1 MDFVKL
7 FRFLVVVNFILAIS
21 HLGDYNT
28 LIVSNLDL
36 TASIEE
42 SFEGVML
49 NSNILFLIIFMLAA
63 MLTGPLLFFF
73 VKWSRELLVGVLAVV
88 IGMQFIDGLNGSYY
102 VISDLEFLSF
112 NLEAL
117 THGAILAIAY
127 LTPVKEKFELWENF

>member
-102 VISDLEFLSF
+102 VISDLEVLAF

-127 LTPVKEKFELWENF
+127 LTPVKEKFN

>member
-49 NSNILFLIIFMLAA
+49 NSNIVFLIIFMLAA
-63 MLTGPLLFFF
+63 ILTGPLLFFF

-88 IGMQFIDGLNGSYY
+88 LGMQFIDGLNGSYY
-102 VISDLEFLSF
+102 VVSDLEVLAF
-112 NLEAL
+112 NIEAL
-117 THGAILAIAY
+117 THGAILAIAS
-127 LTPVKEKFELWENF
+127 LTPMKEKVK

>member
-49 NSNILFLIIFMLAA
+49 NSNILFLIIFMFLNISSNENINIS
-63 MLTGPLLFFF
+63 F
-73 VKWSRELLVGVLAVV
+73 VL
-88 IGMQFIDGLNGSYY
+88 
-102 VISDLEFLSF
+102 
-112 NLEAL
+112 
-117 THGAILAIAY
+117 
-127 LTPVKEKFELWENF
+127 

>member
-88 IGMQFIDGLNGSYY
+88 IGMQFIDGLNGLVLGYY
-102 VISDLEFLSF
+102 LSIVLILLNLGLLE
-112 NLEAL
+112 NLAL
-117 THGAILAIAY
+117 NYH
-127 LTPVKEKFELWENF
+127 

>member
-28 LIVSNLDL
+28 LIVTNLELSAAID
-36 TASIEE
+36 E
-42 SFEGVML
+42 SFESVMFSWNMVVL
-49 NSNILFLIIFMLAA
+49 VIYALAA
-63 MLTGPLLFFF
+63 LLTGPLLFFF
-73 VKWSRELLVGVLAVV
+73 VKWSRELLIGVLAVAMA
-88 IGMQFIDGLNGSYY
+88 IPLIDGLNGSYY
-102 VISDLEFLSF
+102 VISDLEVLAF

-127 LTPVKEKFELWENF
+127 LTPVKEKFN

>member
-117 THGAILAIAY
+117 THGAILAIVY
-127 LTPVKEKFELWENF
+127 LTPVKEKFEL

>member
-127 LTPVKEKFELWENF
+127 LTPVKDKFK

>member
-49 NSNILFLIIFMLAA
+49 NSNIVFLIIFMLAA
-63 MLTGPLLFFF
+63 ILTGPLLFFF

-88 IGMQFIDGLNGSYY
+88 LGMQFIDGLNGSYY
-102 VISDLEFLSF
+102 VISDLEFLAF

-127 LTPVKEKFELWENF
+127 LTPVKEKFN

>member
-49 NSNILFLIIFMLAA
+49 NSNIVFLIIFMLAA
-63 MLTGPLLFFF
+63 ILTGPLLFFF

-88 IGMQFIDGLNGSYY
+88 LGMQFIDGLNGSYY

-127 LTPVKEKFELWENF
+127 LTPIKEKFK

>member
-28 LIVSNLDL
+28 LIVTNLELSAAID
-36 TASIEE
+36 E
-42 SFEGVML
+42 SFESVMFSWNMVVL
-49 NSNILFLIIFMLAA
+49 VIFALAA
-63 MLTGPLLFFF
+63 LLTGPLLFFF
-73 VKWSRELLVGVLAVV
+73 VKWSRELLIVVLAVAMA
-88 IGMQFIDGLNGSYY
+88 IPLIDGLNGSYY
-102 VISDLEFLSF
+102 VISDLEVLAF

-127 LTPVKEKFELWENF
+127 LTPMKEKFK

>member
-28 LIVSNLDL
+28 LIVTNLELSAAID
-36 TASIEE
+36 E
-42 SFEGVML
+42 SFESVMFSWNMVVL
-49 NSNILFLIIFMLAA
+49 VIFALAA
-63 MLTGPLLFFF
+63 LLTGPLLFFF
-73 VKWSRELLVGVLAVV
+73 VKWSRELLIVVLAVAMA
-88 IGMQFIDGLNGSYY
+88 IPLIDGLNGSYY
-102 VISDLEFLSF
+102 VISDLEVLAF

-127 LTPVKEKFELWENF
+127 LTPVKEKFN

>member
-49 NSNILFLIIFMLAA
+49 NSNIVFLIIFMLAA
-63 MLTGPLLFFF
+63 ILTGPLLFFF

-88 IGMQFIDGLNGSYY
+88 LGMQFIDGLNGSYY
-102 VISDLEFLSF
+102 VVSDLEVLAF

-117 THGAILAIAY
+117 THGAILANAY
-127 LTPVKEKFELWENF
+127 LTPIKEKFK

>member
-28 LIVSNLDL
+28 LIVTNLELSAAID
-36 TASIEE
+36 E
-42 SFEGVML
+42 SFESVMFSWNMVVL
-49 NSNILFLIIFMLAA
+49 VIFALAA
-63 MLTGPLLFFF
+63 LLTGPLLFFF
-73 VKWSRELLVGVLAVV
+73 VKWSRELLIVVLAVAMA
-88 IGMQFIDGLNGSYY
+88 ILLIDGLNGSYY
-102 VISDLEFLSF
+102 VISDLEVLAF

-127 LTPVKEKFELWENF
+127 LTPVKEKFN

>member
-1 MDFVKL
+1 MDFIKL
-7 FRFLVVVNFILAIS
+7 FRFLVVINFILAIS

-28 LIVSNLDL
+28 LIVSNIDL

-49 NSNILFLIIFMLAA
+49 SSNIIFLIIFMLAG

-73 VKWSRELLVGVLAVV
+73 VKWSRELLIGVLAVV

-102 VISDLEFLSF
+102 VMSDLEVLAF
-112 NLEAL
+112 NLEAF

-127 LTPVKEKFELWENF
+127 LTPVKDKFK

>member
-28 LIVSNLDL
+28 LIVTNLELSAAID
-36 TASIEE
+36 E
-42 SFEGVML
+42 SFESVMFSWNMVVL
-49 NSNILFLIIFMLAA
+49 VIFALAA
-63 MLTGPLLFFF
+63 LLTGPLLFFF
-73 VKWSRELLVGVLAVV
+73 VKWSRELLIGVLAVAMA
-88 IGMQFIDGLNGSYY
+88 IPLIDGLNGSYY
-102 VISDLEFLSF
+102 VISDLEVLAF

-127 LTPVKEKFELWENF
+127 LTPVKEKFN

>member
-7 FRFLVVVNFILAIS
+7 FRFLVVINFILAIS

-127 LTPVKEKFELWENF
+127 LTPVKEKFEL

>member
-73 VKWSRELLVGVLAVV
+73 VKWSRELLIGVLAVAMA
-88 IGMQFIDGLNGSYY
+88 IPLIDGLNGSYY
-102 VISDLEFLSF
+102 VISDLEVLAF

-127 LTPVKEKFELWENF
+127 LTPVKEKFN

>member
-112 NLEAL
+112 NIEAL

>member
-1 MDFVKL
+1 M
-7 FRFLVVVNFILAIS
+7 AIS

-49 NSNILFLIIFMLAA
+49 NSNIVFLIIFMLAA
-63 MLTGPLLFFF
+63 ILTGPLLFFF

-88 IGMQFIDGLNGSYY
+88 LGMQFIDGLNGSYY
-102 VISDLEFLSF
+102 VVSDLEVLAF
-112 NLEAL
+112 NIEAL

-127 LTPVKEKFELWENF
+127 LTPIKEKFK

>member
-28 LIVSNLDL
+28 LIVTNLELSAAID
-36 TASIEE
+36 E
-42 SFEGVML
+42 SFESVMFSWNMVVL
-49 NSNILFLIIFMLAA
+49 VIYALAA
-63 MLTGPLLFFF
+63 LLTGPLLFFF
-73 VKWSRELLVGVLAVV
+73 VKWSRELLIGVLAAA
-88 IGMQFIDGLNGSYY
+88 IAIQLIDGLNGSYY
-102 VISDLEFLSF
+102 VISDLEVLAF

-127 LTPVKEKFELWENF
+127 LTPVKEKFN

>member
-1 MDFVKL
+1 MDSFKL

-36 TASIEE
+36 TAAIEE
-42 SFEGVML
+42 SFESVMFSWNMFVL
-49 NSNILFLIIFMLAA
+49 VIFTLAA
-63 MLTGPLLFFF
+63 LLTGPLLFFF
-73 VKWSRELLVGVLAVV
+73 VKWSRELLIVVLAVAMA
-88 IGMQFIDGLNGSYY
+88 IPLIDGLNGSYY
-102 VISDLEFLSF
+102 VISDLEVLAF

-127 LTPVKEKFELWENF
+127 LTPVKEKFN

>member
-28 LIVSNLDL
+28 LIVTNLELSAAID
-36 TASIEE
+36 E
-42 SFEGVML
+42 SFESVMFSWNMVVL
-49 NSNILFLIIFMLAA
+49 VIYALAA
-63 MLTGPLLFFF
+63 LLTGPLLFFF
-73 VKWSRELLVGVLAVV
+73 VKWSRELLIVVLAVAMA
-88 IGMQFIDGLNGSYY
+88 IPLIDGLNGSYY
-102 VISDLEFLSF
+102 VISDLEVLAF

-127 LTPVKEKFELWENF
+127 LTPVKEKFN

>member
-49 NSNILFLIIFMLAA
+49 NSNIVFLIIFMLAA
-63 MLTGPLLFFF
+63 ILTGPLLFFF

-88 IGMQFIDGLNGSYY
+88 LGMQFIDGLNGSFY
-102 VISDLEFLSF
+102 VVSDLEVLAF

-127 LTPVKEKFELWENF
+127 LTPVKEKFN

>member
-112 NLEAL
+112 NIEAL

-127 LTPVKEKFELWENF
+127 LTPVKEKFEL

>member
-36 TASIEE
+36 TAAIEE
-42 SFEGVML
+42 SFESVMFSWNMFVL
-49 NSNILFLIIFMLAA
+49 VIFTLAA
-63 MLTGPLLFFF
+63 LLTGPLLFFF
-73 VKWSRELLVGVLAVV
+73 VKWSRELLIGVLAVAMA
-88 IGMQFIDGLNGSYY
+88 IPLIDGLNGSYY
-102 VISDLEFLSF
+102 VISDLEVLAF

-127 LTPVKEKFELWENF
+127 LTPVKEKFN

>member
-49 NSNILFLIIFMLAA
+49 NSNIVFLIIFMLAA
-63 MLTGPLLFFF
+63 ILTGPLLFFF

-88 IGMQFIDGLNGSYY
+88 LGIQFIDGLNGSYY
-102 VISDLEFLSF
+102 VVSDLEVLAF
-112 NLEAL
+112 NIEAL

-127 LTPVKEKFELWENF
+127 LTPIKEKFK

>member
-1 MDFVKL
+1 MDSFKL

-49 NSNILFLIIFMLAA
+49 NSNIVFLIIFMLAA
-63 MLTGPLLFFF
+63 ILTGPLLFFF

-88 IGMQFIDGLNGSYY
+88 LGMQFIDGLNGSFY
-102 VISDLEFLSF
+102 VVSDLEVLAF

-127 LTPVKEKFELWENF
+127 LTPMKEKFK

>member
-49 NSNILFLIIFMLAA
+49 NSNIVFLIIFMLAA
-63 MLTGPLLFFF
+63 ILTGPLLFFF

-88 IGMQFIDGLNGSYY
+88 LGMQFIDGLNGSYY
-102 VISDLEFLSF
+102 VVSDLEVLAF
-112 NLEAL
+112 NIEAL

-127 LTPVKEKFELWENF
+127 LTPMKEKFK